1 MCPQNHKIG
10 LLLLFLIW
18 KECSVVL
25 NGRERTNNLHYND
38 RIHKPPTLSSRV
50 GLRGDQYLNEEMD
63 ACNDQQ

>member
-1 MCPQNHKIG
+1 M
-10 LLLLFLIW
+10 
-18 KECSVVL
+18 VL